1 MKLKNNLTV
10 ESRMQEYASQCF
22 YSNQL
27 SQIRHGLSDNI
38 DVSKYAFIQYDS
50 AFMTLLRELMTFDD
64 AFDMN
69 DYVDNDKFDVQQ
81 LLSRH
86 MSITHPCGNVKPLG
100 AHICKYIIAQGPY
113 YVIDKSVQFK
123 KTF

>member
-10 ESRMQEYASQCF
+10 ESRMQEYSSQYF
-22 YSNQL
+22 YPNQL
-27 SQIRHGLSDNI
+27 SQIRHGLADNI

-50 AFMTLLRELMTFDD
+50 AFMMLLRELMTFDD
-64 AFDMN
+64 AFDIN

-86 MSITHPCGNVKPLG
+86 MSITHPHGYVKPLDAAIG
-100 AHICKYIIAQGPY
+100 RYIIVQGPY
-113 YVIDKSVQFK
+113 YVIDKSAQLK
-123 KTF
+123 

>member
-27 SQIRHGLSDNI
+27 SQIRHGLADNI

-50 AFMTLLRELMTFDD
+50 AFMLLLRELMTFDD
-64 AFDMN
+64 AFDMH
-69 DYVDNDKFDVQQ
+69 DYVDNDKFNVQQ

-86 MSITHPCGNVKPLG
+86 MSIAHPHGNVEPLG
-100 AHICKYIIAQGPY
+100 ASIRKYIILHGPY
-113 YVIDKSVQFK
+113 YIINKHTQLK
-123 KTF
+123 

>member
-10 ESRMQEYASQCF
+10 ESRMQEYTSKCF

-50 AFMTLLRELMTFDD
+50 AFMMLLRELMRFDD

-69 DYVDNDKFDVQQ
+69 DYVDNDKFDVSQ

-86 MSITHPCGNVKPLG
+86 MSITHPHGNVKPLG
-100 AHICKYIIAQGPY
+100 DSISKYIIVQGPY
-113 YVIDKSVQFK
+113 YVIDKHTQLK
-123 KTF
+123 